1 MFNRTYN
8 RVEHRNKSVLTVFN
22 NDQYEDLLKRVN
34 FLEMEVGYV
43 PAGYEQR
50 PDLIS
55 NVFYGTPNYWWL
67 LCQVNNIDDP
77 HEGFDTNQRILIP
90 KL

>member
-1 MFNRTYN
+1 MKRSYN
-8 RVEHRNKSVLTVFN
+8 EVKHRNKSVLTVVN
-22 NDQYEDLLKRVN
+22 NEDYDNLLKRIEYLQV
-34 FLEMEVGYV
+34 EVGYV
-43 PAGYEQR
+43 PAGYEGR

-67 LCQVNNIDDP
+67 LCQINNVTDP
-77 HEGFDTNQRILIP
+77 QEGFDTNQRIFIP